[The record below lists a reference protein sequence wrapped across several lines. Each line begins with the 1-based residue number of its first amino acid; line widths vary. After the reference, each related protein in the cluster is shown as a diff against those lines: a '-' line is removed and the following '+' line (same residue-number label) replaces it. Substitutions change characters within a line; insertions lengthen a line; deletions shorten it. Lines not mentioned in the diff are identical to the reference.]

1 MTETIYQG
9 RTLRRV
15 SILGAGESG
24 IGTAMLC
31 KKHGIEAFLSDHG
44 TIADKHVVE
53 LEGAGIPYEQG

>member
-31 KKHGIEAFLSDHG
+31 KKHGIEAF
-44 TIADKHVVE
+44 
-53 LEGAGIPYEQG
+53 